1 MAETCGK
8 DEPLPQSEIMPED
21 IDAQMN
27 ELSWQEKE
35 KSESRS
41 GNEKGLTAMSKILP
55 LCPSIIILEQRGGD
69 KLGNRYIPA

>member
-8 DEPLPQSEIMPED
+8 DEPLPQSEIMSED

-35 KSESRS
+35 KSSSRS
-41 GNEKGLTAMSKILP
+41 STKK
-55 LCPSIIILEQRGGD
+55 D
-69 KLGNRYIPA
+69 

>member
-27 ELSWQEKE
+27 ELSWQEKR
-35 KSESRS
+35 KAAAGAAR
-41 GNEKGLTAMSKILP
+41 KGLPAMSKILP
-55 LCPSIIILEQRGGD
+55 SLSEYNHLEQQGG
-69 KLGNRYIPA
+69 R